1 VIRDGYWVSKK
12 ALAAQLP
19 AFLEVMRDEGLTVRF
34 ATAGFSVDELQADET
49 PLALLREHGIAEFRM
64 DYFQSPAAD
73 VRGAL
78 DDARRAVV
86 GLRTEP
92 DAPAPLEARLADAI
106 DEVAPEADLVL
117 VDTAGFGNRA
127 ALLAMAAADAVLV
140 PCTPSRADVEQAA
153 KTLQLLD
160 GTARAARR
168 TIPARVVPSRLK
180 YATAVSRHVV
190 AELDAATLPRTAA
203 GIGDRVA
210 FAEMTFSGRVPAG
223 GDAGQEV
230 AALVEELRGLGWIP
244 AKRRTRPATIAI
256 R

>member
-1 VIRDGYWVSKK
+1 MAAKVLTVTSTKGGAGKTTIVM
-12 ALAAQLP
+12 ALAGTLA
-19 AFLEVMRDEGLTVRF
+19 AEGLRV
-34 ATAGFSVDELQADET
+34 
-49 PLALLREHGIAEFRM
+49 
-64 DYFQSPAAD
+64 
-73 VRGAL
+73 
-78 DDARRAVV
+78 AVV
-86 GLRTEP
+86 
-92 DAPAPLEARLADAI
+92 DADPNRAYASWAEGVYEGPPVAIRAEADEARLADAI

-153 KTLQLLD
+153 KTLQLVD
-160 GTARAARR
+160 GAARAARR
-168 TIPARVVPSRLK
+168 AIPARVVPSRLK
-180 YATAVSRHVV
+180 HATAVSRHVV

-230 AALVEELRGLGWIP
+230 AALVAELRGLGWIP
-244 AKRRTRPATIAI
+244 AKRRTRPATIAT

>member
-1 VIRDGYWVSKK
+1 MAARVLTVASTKGGAGKTTIVM
-12 ALAAQLP
+12 ALAGTLA
-19 AFLEVMRDEGLTVRF
+19 AEGLR
-34 ATAGFSVDELQADET
+34 
-49 PLALLREHGIAEFRM
+49 I
-64 DYFQSPAAD
+64 
-73 VRGAL
+73 
-78 DDARRAVV
+78 AVV
-86 GLRTEP
+86 
-92 DAPAPLEARLADAI
+92 DADPNRAYASWAEGAYEGPPVAVRAEADEARLAEAI

-153 KTLQLLD
+153 KTLQLVD
-160 GTARAARR
+160 GAARAARR
-168 TIPARVVPSRLK
+168 AIPARVVPSRLK
-180 YATAVSRHVV
+180 HATAVSRHAV

-203 GIGDRVA
+203 GVGDRVA

-244 AKRRTRPATIAI
+244 AMPRKRPAKKAAI
-256 R
+256 

>member
-1 VIRDGYWVSKK
+1 MAAKVLTVTSTKGGAGKTTIVM
-12 ALAAQLP
+12 ALAGTLA
-19 AFLEVMRDEGLTVRF
+19 AEGLRV
-34 ATAGFSVDELQADET
+34 
-49 PLALLREHGIAEFRM
+49 
-64 DYFQSPAAD
+64 
-73 VRGAL
+73 
-78 DDARRAVV
+78 AVV
-86 GLRTEP
+86 DADPNRTYASWAEGVYEGP
-92 DAPAPLEARLADAI
+92 PVAIRAEADEARLADAI

-180 YATAVSRHVV
+180 HATAVSRHAV

-230 AALVEELRGLGWIP
+230 VALVEELRGLGWVP
-244 AKRRTRPATIAI
+244 AKPRKRLAAKAAS
-256 R
+256 